1 MDIIDD
7 VEKIF
12 AISHRY
18 SLPNPF
24 ETNSQNEKLFF
35 LFLLHAQI
43 PHIFF

>member
-24 ETNSQNEKLFF
+24 ETNLQDKNLFF

-43 PHIFF
+43 PLIFF

>member
-24 ETNSQNEKLFF
+24 EINWLDGMKFMQHWRKIRNYC
-35 LFLLHAQI
+35 
-43 PHIFF
+43 P